1 MWLTSILGSV
11 AGVWRGLPARWQ
23 GFILG
28 TVVGVTVLSLSC
40 GTSYKRAE
48 TIALQNA
55 LAATDSTR
63 KLVAHRDTVY
73 ARLLAQKDVQLAG
86 ALASVARKQGDKP
99 RAVVTVTARGRS
111 LDTTVSHPRG
121 NFCCRTVPH
130 DSVSRPWQRDSLV
143 LPGPPVQGVVTA
155 TVTDSTWIWSARLRP
170 SPVDITLAITCG
182 KKGAEILGTGPPGV
196 PWSIGYKGGVVDPT
210 LCNPKPSQFGRGVR
224 TGVLLTGATYVVLR
238 LFHVIH

>member
-11 AGVWRGLPARWQ
+11 TGIWRGLPARWQ

-28 TVVGVTVLSLSC
+28 TVVGATVLSLSC

-63 KLVAHRDTVY
+63 KLSAHKDTVY

-111 LDTTVSHPRG
+111 LDTTATHVSTGGGGRG
-121 NFCCRTVPH
+121 IAR
-130 DSVSRPWQRDSLV
+130 SDSLV
-143 LPGPPVQGVVTA
+143 VAGPPVQGVVKA
-155 TVTDSTWIWSARLRP
+155 TVTDSTWLWSARLRP

-196 PWSIGYKGGVVDPT
+196 PWSIGYKDGVVDPT